1 MYILVLSSNNLGFF
15 WSVKMCLK
23 IKCYNKKFCIL
34 NPLWSQDIIHGDEN
48 DRWTLH
54 CHAQL
59 PGDHQDCLSEGH
71 SIHLPLVPPIP
82 SVTPHWPLVIV
93 CVSVVNCADCDTER
107 LQVDVWR
114 RSQCYKTEK
123 HLSVLN
129 FILLR
134 GIDLMQ
140 IWL

>member
-1 MYILVLSSNNLGFF
+1 
-15 WSVKMCLK
+15 MCLK
-23 IKCYNKKFCIL
+23 IKCIENENATRNSVSWIL
-34 NPLWSQDIIHGDEN
+34 FDLRTLFTEMRMTVEHFTATPSCPGII
-48 DRWTLH
+48 RT
-54 CHAQL
+54 A
-59 PGDHQDCLSEGH
+59 CLKAIAFISRL
-71 SIHLPLVPPIP
+71 SPPNP